1 MSEPSFPFQGT
12 QVAEAPAAEL
22 QEARN
27 TKRTVL
33 VLAAVGVLVLG
44 ALAYFFLL
52 SGGEDADDSAAP
64 VRKQGTVQPTPEPSA
79 TEAPAPVKAPKLS
92 KKAVGKDP
100 FEALVVPAVEGGG
113 GGAVDPVTAPLGGG
127 QVPVTG
133 GNTGGNNGNNG
144 NNGNGNGNGN
154 NGNGN
159 GNGGSTSDTPLTV
172 KVVSVAGDNTSARV
186 TVGTKTYS
194 VAVGDTFATYFKAL
208 RLKNGKCG
216 SFTYGDEPFDL
227 CEGDTSRMQ

>member
-27 TKRTVL
+27 NRRTLL

-52 SGGEDADDSAAP
+52 AGGEDGDDAAAP
-64 VRKQGTVQPTPEPSA
+64 VRKAGTVQPTPEPSA
-79 TEAPAPVKAPKLS
+79 SEAPAPVKAPKLS

-100 FEALVVPAVEGGG
+100 FEALVVPAVEGGA
-113 GGAVDPVTAPLGGG
+113 GAVGDPVTAPADGG

-133 GNTGGNNGNNG
+133 NTGNTGGGNNGNNG
-144 NNGNGNGNGN
+144 NAGNGN

-159 GNGGSTSDTPLTV
+159 GNGGSTSDTPVTV

-186 TVGTKTYS
+186 TVSSKTYS
-194 VAVGDTFATYFKAL
+194 VAVGDVFGTYFKTL

-216 SFTYGDEPFDL
+216 SFTYGDERFDL
-227 CEGDTSRMQ
+227 CEGETARMQ